1 MSFFMVKINIFNG
14 LIDVFS
20 SKYLQVGLVVEDQN
34 ICSGSSFQSFFIFSQ
49 WEVGPFKRKGWVR
62 MMYRE
67 KTLIQVE
74 LKYGQLPCKDVLEA
88 SDHWK
93 S

>member
-34 ICSGSSFQSFFIFSQ
+34 ICSGSSFQSFFIFR
-49 WEVGPFKRKGWVR
+49 P
-62 MMYRE
+62 
-67 KTLIQVE
+67 TLAMVFSFDIDYCYF
-74 LKYGQLPCKDVLEA
+74 LKDVGQDFFNRQFTKVIFGRCWL
-88 SDHWK
+88 DFLDDID
-93 S
+93 